1 MIGPG
6 AGLAI
11 ATMNAI
17 NPPPQENTRAGGGAN
32 GGCRF
37 NEHYMHSTSKFK
49 LMGAAM
55 SRPIYMP
62 IYTTR
67 SRTSRESRHIARSS
81 DALGPRPARGGR
93 RRAPGRGAIGR
104 RLYVDTTSA
113 GVRNFPDTI
122 LDVHKPMT
130 IRYNPTP
137 RESCDVCSASPHSR
151 NHASSALS
159 AHIAP
164 RSTLFGSLFPLRLA
178 FARAMRPCPC
188 HRHRAAAAPSS
199 RP

>member
-1 MIGPG
+1 MLQCPVQSTCQSILPG
-6 AGLAI
+6 AGRRRI
-11 ATMNAI
+11 AAH
-17 NPPPQENTRAGGGAN
+17 
-32 GGCRF
+32 CRQ
-37 NEHYMHSTSKFK
+37 
-49 LMGAAM
+49 
-55 SRPIYMP
+55 
-62 IYTTR
+62 
-67 SRTSRESRHIARSS
+67 S
-81 DALGPRPARGGR
+81 DALPAPARAAAGAGRSAAGGSILDDTKIVTVAR
-93 RRAPGRGAIGR
+93 RRQPRQAYEISR
-104 RLYVDTTSA
+104 R
-113 GVRNFPDTI
+113 TI

-130 IRYNPTP
+130 IRYNQRYNPTP

>member
-1 MIGPG
+1 MRT
-6 AGLAI
+6 AA
-11 ATMNAI
+11 AAST
-17 NPPPQENTRAGGGAN
+17 NT
-32 GGCRF
+32 
-37 NEHYMHSTSKFK
+37 MHSTSKFK

-67 SRTSRESRHIARSS
+67 SRTSRESRHTLPSKRRATR
-81 DALGPRPARGGR
+81 PRPARAAAGAGRSAGG
-93 RRAPGRGAIGR
+93 
-104 RLYVDTTSA
+104 YTVDTTSA

>member
-1 MIGPG
+1 
-6 AGLAI
+6 
-11 ATMNAI
+11 MNRERRL
-17 NPPPQENTRAGGGAN
+17 PLQRTLWS
-32 GGCRF
+32 
-37 NEHYMHSTSKFK
+37 MHSRLQSSKIK

-67 SRTSRESRHIARSS
+67 SRTSRESRHIAVKQTRRP
-81 DALGPRPARGGR
+81 APRPGGRAGRGRARGDL
-93 RRAPGRGAIGR
+93 GR
-104 RLYVDTTSA
+104 RLYVAYDL
-113 GVRNFPDTI
+113 GRRVRNFPDTI

-188 HRHRAAAAPSS
+188 HRHRAVAAPSS